1 MDKLSKNFFSDDD
14 LLFVGYS
21 GSKRAFSQ
29 QLYRAFLRQG
39 IKVYPLNTNENGN
52 YDVKVYQNL
61 DELTQIPKTAY
72 ILLNKD
78 NTKKVIQ
85 QLFDQGV
92 KKVLF
97 HSKKTVDEGTF
108 SECKRL
114 GMTAAVGCPMMVL
127 GSGIHKIHGFFA
139 GVR

>member
-21 GSKRAFSQ
+21 GNKRAFSQ
-29 QLYRAFLRQG
+29 HLYRAFLRQG
-39 IKVYPLNTNENGN
+39 IKVYPLNTNENGIF
-52 YDVKVYQNL
+52 DVKVYQNL
-61 DELTQIPKTAY
+61 DELNQIPKTAY

-85 QLFDQGV
+85 QLFDKGV

-97 HSKKTVDEGTF
+97 HSKKTVDEATF

-114 GMTAAVGCPMMVL
+114 GMTVAVGCPMMVL
-127 GSGIHKIHGFFA
+127 GSGIHKIHGFFV